1 MLDCSITSL
10 YHVTKSTGATFFCDP
25 RKLGALPL
33 AQALH

>member
-25 RKLGALPL
+25 RILGALPW